1 MERDHTTQCPQDVS
15 PSLRHIRETLARF
28 KEAQHANG
36 GIARTTPFPS
46 RRSSQNRGVK
56 TGLRADM
63 VRRLDVAPHPIDPMG
78 SQARR
83 VSMDRL
89 AEANGIDVLSSV
101 ASRRLRRA
109 SILSAPPA
117 HQEDE
122 FGGLPSIQ
130 DMLTSLARKISPR
143 LERRLKRT
151 LTVPRTETLVPQ
163 AAGVVTEDANAP
175 VKRVPYLSFSATV
188 KRNSSFYDLT
198 TENIEEL
205 GGVEYRALC
214 SLSWVIPAVN
224 ASS

>member
-1 MERDHTTQCPQDVS
+1 M
-15 PSLRHIRETLARF
+15 
-28 KEAQHANG
+28 
-36 GIARTTPFPS
+36 
-46 RRSSQNRGVK
+46 K

-83 VSMDRL
+83 VSTDRL
-89 AEANGIDVLSSV
+89 AEASGIDVLSSV
-101 ASRRLRRA
+101 ASRRSRRA
-109 SILSAPPA
+109 SILSAPPPPG

-122 FGGLPSIQ
+122 FGGFPGIQ
-130 DMLTSLARKISPR
+130 DMLTFLARKISPR

-151 LTVPRTETLVPQ
+151 LTVPRTETLVPH
-163 AAGVVTEDANAP
+163 AAGVVSEDANTP

-188 KRNSSFYDLT
+188 KRNSSFYGLT

-214 SLSWVIPAVN
+214 SLSWVIPAVS
-224 ASS
+224 ARPRQGSAIG